1 MKIKLTTTL
10 IFTVFL
16 CFQLLAQPSN
26 SEKEITT
33 LVSEFL
39 EKVDKKE
46 MHDRFWAEDLI
57 YTSSGGERFGKD
69 KIMQGFKEEDGKES
83 EAPSVKYTA
92 DDVQI
97 SVFGKT
103 AALAF
108 ILVANT
114 DGAIS
119 KYLNSGTLVKRKGEW
134 VVVQWQATKAKE

>member
-1 MKIKLTTTL
+1 MKLKSILL
-10 IFTVFL
+10 IIITFNLSVNL
-16 CFQLLAQPSN
+16 IAQPSS
-26 SEKEITT
+26 SEKEIFA
-33 LVSEFL
+33 LVNEFL

-57 YTSSGGERFGKD
+57 YTSSGGERFGKN
-69 KIMQGFKEEDGKES
+69 KIMQGFGEEDSKES
-83 EAPSVKYTA
+83 DAPSVKYNA

-97 SVFGKT
+97 RVFGKT

-108 ILVANT
+108 VLVANT

-134 VVVQWQATKAKE
+134 EVVQWQATKAKE